1 MSTIEMTW
9 VRCHA
14 CGARWQTFGFVSRTT
29 AGARELDARPP
40 GAARDSVGD
49 EVSQC
54 ETCGYAG
61 RFIYDGPDDARA
73 IVESVAYQ
81 RLLRAELPGLYRAF
95 LLCSLV
101 EERGAAFGDA
111 GWSALRSAWVADDV
125 GDRALSERG
134 RRRAL
139 EMFRRA
145 QDKRLEFAERGGS
158 ELVILADLHRRLGE
172 HARVIELAT
181 DALERMTASLR
192 VRPLLRYELELA
204 RAGDD
209 SRRTLEDVP
218 RARAGDDSI
227 LRAREAVTRMRA
239 TPTQGASRQLALAAA
254 LVELCARF
262 HEANEQTALRAPLRE
277 LIAVQRQLYPSAPAR
292 YGPALAASLGSAL
305 ELLEAGDAELEF
317 IRDVVVA
324 FRVLVAAD
332 PDEHWHG
339 LMVARYRLV
348 EALSESARADERA
361 AVLREQLR
369 ECQTQ
374 VDAKP
379 ERYAESYAYAWEQR
393 LRYADEVE
401 RDPLLRQRYAGLRE
415 LRRRVPDAIYREYSA
430 ALDELAE
437 VLRAGGESDALEPLL
452 AERVELTRPDVIL
465 VDGRRVANTSS
476 PVRPLIDHAKVLLTL
491 ERWDD
496 ARACAEEARALL
508 LARGDRRSE
517 GEERSLARAHALV
530 GACERARGREVE
542 ALSAMEEAVTV
553 YHRLRSVE
561 LEVALLYVVVARS
574 RAAAGRLGTAI
585 GLVEDAADILRRRR
599 SRDSTKH
606 VSELVDALILLAELR
621 RQRHRVKDA
630 RRAATEAVALAR
642 AWTTGAPADRDALL
656 VRATS
661 CLEGLES

>member
-1 MSTIEMTW
+1 MTT
-9 VRCHA
+9 R
-14 CGARWQTFGFVSRTT
+14 GARSRT
-29 AGARELDARPP
+29 
-40 GAARDSVGD
+40 
-49 EVSQC
+49 
-54 ETCGYAG
+54 
-61 RFIYDGPDDARA
+61 
-73 IVESVAYQ
+73 
-81 RLLRAELPGLYRAF
+81 
-95 LLCSLV
+95 
-101 EERGAAFGDA
+101 
-111 GWSALRSAWVADDV
+111 SA
-125 GDRALSERG
+125 
-134 RRRAL
+134 
-139 EMFRRA
+139 
-145 QDKRLEFAERGGS
+145 
-158 ELVILADLHRRLGE
+158 
-172 HARVIELAT
+172 
-181 DALERMTASLR
+181 
-192 VRPLLRYELELA
+192 
-204 RAGDD
+204 
-209 SRRTLEDVP
+209 

-227 LRAREAVTRMRA
+227 LRAREAVTRVRA

-254 LVELCARF
+254 LVELCARL

-508 LARGDRRSE
+508 VARGDRRSE

-530 GACERARGREVE
+530 GACERALRARGGGAERHGGGGHRLPSTALGRARGRAALRGRRPQSRGGGAPRDRDRARRGRRGHPPTPPVPRLNE
-542 ALSAMEEAVTV
+542 ARE
-553 YHRLRSVE
+553 R
-561 LEVALLYVVVARS
+561 ARG
-574 RAAAGRLGTAI
+574 RA
-585 GLVEDAADILRRRR
+585 
-599 SRDSTKH
+599 H
-606 VSELVDALILLAELR
+606 P
-621 RQRHRVKDA
+621 A
-630 RRAATEAVALAR
+630 RRAPPSTPSGEGRAPSRDGGGRAR
-642 AWTTGAPADRDALL
+642 ARVDDGRSSGSRRAARA
-656 VRATS
+656 RATS